1 MTDYEFHPEARV
13 DLDDIWE
20 LIRADNLPAAD
31 RVIAEILA
39 AVRALAPF
47 PNRGHTR
54 PDLTSR
60 PLRFILVR
68 EYLIAY
74 APDEK
79 PLWRDGVC
87 SRVYFPV
94 QLDLNR
100 LRVPQTAAPPLGCII
115 C

>member
-68 EYLIAY
+68 EYLIALY

-79 PLWRDGVC
+79 PFWVVAVMHGRRNPRVMAAILR
-87 SRVYFPV
+87 SRE
-94 QLDLNR
+94 
-100 LRVPQTAAPPLGCII
+100 
-115 C
+115 